1 MNLFRDLR
9 DGLVVFDGQ
18 GRVLGLNRAAEKIFA
33 TTCEAA
39 TEGYLSSLFAGA
51 SLPKPSLP
59 LQAVEQIESESGVTY
74 EMQISAHIEGDSSIY
89 ACLIRDMTRELQA
102 ADLEAKETELR
113 GRLFQANAQKMES
126 LSIMAGGIAHDLN
139 NMLAPIMGIPQLLRM
154 DLPPDSPMLKD
165 IAVIEKA
172 AKDAHSLIQD
182 MATISSQGEYE
193 LTPIQLDQMLEEFI
207 SGGAFKALYNS
218 FPGVKLRQAFNSRPV
233 RVEGSIRHLQRVVL
247 NLVHNAFEASDEEG
261 EIVIG
266 TAIERTDNPVPRHD
280 SIVTG
285 EYVVLSIRD
294 QGIGIKPEHLEK
306 IWDPFYT
313 KRRRGTGTGL
323 GLAIVYGIVKDMNGF
338 IEVDSECNKGT
349 TFRLYFPVLQKVEDT
364 PATETIFGQETVLVV
379 DDVLQQRKLSQ
390 RVLSRLG
397 YNVVCVSS
405 GEEALDALGKN
416 PIHAMQLDMNLDA
429 DYDGLD
435 LFEIIHGRYPEL
447 PVLIVSGVNDS
458 ERIEQAIDLGAAGHV
473 SKPYTRDQIG
483 RSLRQALNG
492 RFNRSLEPQSGPT

>member
-1 MNLFRDLR
+1 
-9 DGLVVFDGQ
+9 
-18 GRVLGLNRAAEKIFA
+18 
-33 TTCEAA
+33 
-39 TEGYLSSLFAGA
+39 
-51 SLPKPSLP
+51 
-59 LQAVEQIESESGVTY
+59 
-74 EMQISAHIEGDSSIY
+74 
-89 ACLIRDMTRELQA
+89 
-102 ADLEAKETELR
+102 
-113 GRLFQANAQKMES
+113 
-126 LSIMAGGIAHDLN
+126 
-139 NMLAPIMGIPQLLRM
+139 MGIPQLLRM
-154 DLPPDSPMLKD
+154 DLPTDSPILKD

-172 AKDAHSLIQD
+172 AQDAHSLIQD

-193 LTPIQLDQMLEEFI
+193 LTPIQLDHMLEDFI
-207 SGGAFKALYNS
+207 GGGAFKALYNT
-218 FPGVKLRQAFNSRPV
+218 FPGVTLRREFNSRPL
-233 RVEGSIRHLQRVVL
+233 RVEGSVRHLQRVVL

-266 TAIERTDNPVPRHD
+266 TAIECTDNPIPRHD

-285 EYVVLSIRD
+285 KYVVLSIRD
-294 QGIGIKPEHLEK
+294 QGIGIKPENLEK

-313 KRRRGTGTGL
+313 KRRHGTGTGL

-338 IEVDSECNKGT
+338 IEVDSAPGLGT

-416 PIHAMQLDMNLDA
+416 PIHAVQLDMNLDA

-435 LFEIIHGRYPEL
+435 LFEIIHGRYPDL
-447 PVLIVSGVNDS
+447 PVLIVSGVNGSD
-458 ERIEQAIDLGAAGHV
+458 RMH
-473 SKPYTRDQIG
+473 
-483 RSLRQALNG
+483 
-492 RFNRSLEPQSGPT
+492 